1 MKSLGVLVI
10 KVLSVVL
17 GVAVG
22 LVTAFMLLMPLI
34 ETFTCG
40 TFWEQGC
47 GTHHNLMLFGSLAA
61 SGLGGLFAGWAAA
74 NLFNKLVAKMQ
85 LIISR
90 P

>member
-10 KVLSVVL
+10 TVLSVMI

-22 LVTAFMLLMPLI
+22 LVTAFMLLMPLF
-34 ETFTCG
+34 ELFTCG
-40 TFWEQGC
+40 TFWDQGC

-61 SGLGGLFAGWAAA
+61 SGLGGIFAGWAAA
-74 NLFNKLVAKMQ
+74 KLFKKLVTKLQ
-85 LIISR
+85 R